1 MTNAIEP
8 LGVPSDGDLEV
19 VVELLA
25 LLGYEATTE
34 QVARRIARMKADAGH
49 ENWVVRGADADG
61 EIVGLA
67 GGQVMWGF
75 NDDAPQAQLI
85 LLVVREGSHGVG
97 IGSDLILHFEK
108 WARSHGA
115 SRFFATSAAA
125 VDSVSRFYARR
136 GYHAAGLRFFKVG

>member
-1 MTNAIEP
+1 MTNAIQP

-19 VVELLA
+19 IVELLA
-25 LLGYEATTE
+25 LLGYQATTE

-49 ENWVVRGADADG
+49 ENWVVRNADG

-75 NDDAPQAQLI
+75 NDDAPIAQLI
-85 LLVVREGSHGVG
+85 ILVVREGSHGMG
-97 IGSDLILHFEK
+97 IGSDLILHFEQ
-108 WARSHGA
+108 WAREHGA
-115 SRFFATSAAA
+115 NRFFATSAAA

-136 GYHAAGLRFFKVG
+136 GYHAAGLRFFKLG

>member
-1 MTNAIEP
+1 VTNAIEP
-8 LGVPSDGDLEV
+8 LGVPSDGDLDV
-19 VVELLA
+19 IVELLA
-25 LLGYEATTE
+25 LLGYEATAE

-49 ENWVVRGADADG
+49 ENWVVRNGGG

-75 NDDAPQAQLI
+75 NDDAPIAQLI
-85 LLVVREGSHGVG
+85 ILVVREGSHGLG

-108 WARSHGA
+108 WARSQGA

-136 GYHAAGLRFFKVG
+136 GYHAAGLRFFKLG

>member
-19 VVELLA
+19 IVELLA
-25 LLGYEATTE
+25 LLGYTATTE

-49 ENWVVRGADADG
+49 ENWVVRNGEG

-75 NDDAPQAQLI
+75 NDDAPIAQLI
-85 LLVVREGSHGVG
+85 ILVVREGSHGKG
-97 IGSDLILHFEK
+97 IGSDLILHFEQ
-108 WARSHGA
+108 WARTHGA

-136 GYHAAGLRFFKVG
+136 GYHAAGLRFFKLG

>member
-1 MTNAIEP
+1 MTNAIES
-8 LGVPSDGDLEV
+8 LGVPSSRDLDV
-19 VVELLA
+19 IVELLE
-25 LLGYEATTE
+25 LLGYTADTD
-34 QVARRIARMKADAGH
+34 QVARRLERMKADAGH
-49 ENWVVRGADADG
+49 ENWVVRDSTG

-75 NDDAPQAQLI
+75 NDDAPVAQLI
-85 LLVVREGSHGVG
+85 ILVVRDGNHRAG
-97 IGSDLILHFEK
+97 IGSDLIVHFEE

-136 GYHAAGLRFFKVG
+136 GYHATGLRYSKLG

>member
-1 MTNAIEP
+1 VTNAIEP
-8 LGVPSDGDLEV
+8 LGVPSDGDLDV
-19 VVELLA
+19 IVELLA
-25 LLGYEATTE
+25 LLGYEATAD

-49 ENWVVRGADADG
+49 ENWVVRNGGG

-75 NDDAPQAQLI
+75 NDDAPIAQLI
-85 LLVVREGSHGVG
+85 ILVVREGSHGLG

-108 WARSHGA
+108 WARSQGA

-136 GYHAAGLRFFKVG
+136 GYHAAGLRFFKLG

>member
-1 MTNAIEP
+1 VTNAIEP

-19 VVELLA
+19 IVELLA
-25 LLGYEATTE
+25 LLGYEATTD

-49 ENWVVRGADADG
+49 ENWVVRNGSG

-67 GGQVMWGF
+67 GGQLMWGF

-85 LLVVREGSHGVG
+85 ILVVREGSHGVG
-97 IGSDLILHFEK
+97 IGSDLVLHFEK
-108 WARSHGA
+108 WARAQGA
-115 SRFFATSAAA
+115 IRFYATSAAA

-136 GYHAAGLRFFKVG
+136 GYHAAGLRFFKLG